1 MNYDNRDDFKWLC
14 LGLGT
19 IAGAT
24 GAQWVPYQGLAL
36 AGIVMVFLG
45 PMVRRWAT
53 RNEQRTATQA

>member
-14 LGLGT
+14 LGLGV

-24 GAQWVPYQGLAL
+24 GAQWVPFQGLAF

-45 PMVRRWAT
+45 PMVRRWAN
-53 RNEQRTATQA
+53 RQDRQATTL